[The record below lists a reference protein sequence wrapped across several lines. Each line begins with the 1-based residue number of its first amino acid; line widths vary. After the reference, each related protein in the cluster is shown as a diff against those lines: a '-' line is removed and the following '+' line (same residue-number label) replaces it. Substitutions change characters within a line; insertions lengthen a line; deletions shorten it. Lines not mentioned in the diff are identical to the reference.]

1 MRTLRALL
9 LRISGLFARERRDR
23 ELSDELESHLQ
34 MHVEDNVRAGMT
46 PEQARREAILKLGG
60 IESVKERYR
69 DRRGLPWVD
78 QLRQDVGY
86 AARKLRNSP
95 GFALSAAGVLAL
107 GIGANVAMFSVVR
120 GVLLRPLPY
129 QDPARL
135 VKVFTTNPAIPAEH
149 GPFSPQDLDDL
160 NREQQVFSS
169 VGPYWYS
176 SASSG
181 KTLTGSGE
189 PMHLETAFAGAGF
202 FETLGISPALGRT
215 FLLAENIHGNDA
227 IAVLGDRLWR
237 QRFHGDPQ
245 IVGTN
250 ILLDGAPT
258 LVAGVMPP
266 SFVFP
271 APQVDLWL
279 PLAQITDNE
288 IPHIRQL
295 RWIDVVARLKPGVSA
310 PQAASSLSVIML
322 RLARQFPE
330 TNQDS
335 GAATVLD
342 LHRTIVGEVR
352 PILWALLAAVSLVW
366 LMACGNLANILLARG
381 TGRGREFAIRSAL
394 GASRSRLRRQSLT
407 ESLVLALLGGATS
420 LAVGWWITSLLVSVS
435 GKSIPLSA
443 AIRMDVVVALF
454 GAALSLVA
462 GWLIGIVPATR
473 LSGMREWESLKSVG
487 LGSTSDVQNRRSRN
501 ALIVAEVALAWTLLA
516 SSALVLQSLW
526 KLVNTDAGFEAS
538 HVLTVQLPL
547 PLYKFSDEDKQSA
560 AYRQELLRRVAA
572 VPGVTAVGG
581 SKTLPLYGGGEPY
594 GFTLTTPSGEARV
607 LPTAGAFI
615 VTQGYF
621 EALSIPLVSGRFFSE
636 ADLVNK
642 RPVIVI
648 SRSLARAYWPGSDPV
663 GRQVG
668 MGKIKLEVIGVAGDV
683 HNEGLDKPV
692 GTAVYL
698 PSSLAS
704 RSKLDLFVRTSGE
717 PISVAGAVRQA
728 IRDLQSDQAITE
740 IAPLQQDMEET
751 VSQPRFFSAVLSAFG
766 ALALVLAALG
776 IFGVISYN
784 VRQRTRE
791 IGIRMALGASR
802 SQVLGLVLEQA
813 AKPLAMGALTGLA
826 GAMIAGRLLAGIM
839 YGLKATDLLS
849 LVVSLA
855 VLSTVAIIAAMIPA
869 TRATRVDPVVALRY
883 E

>member
-1 MRTLRALL
+1 
-9 LRISGLFARERRDR
+9 
-23 ELSDELESHLQ
+23 
-34 MHVEDNVRAGMT
+34 
-46 PEQARREAILKLGG
+46 
-60 IESVKERYR
+60 
-69 DRRGLPWVD
+69 
-78 QLRQDVGY
+78 
-86 AARKLRNSP
+86 
-95 GFALSAAGVLAL
+95 
-107 GIGANVAMFSVVR
+107 
-120 GVLLRPLPY
+120 VLLRPLPY

-135 VKVFTTNPAIPAEH
+135 VKVFTANPAIPAER

-160 NREQQVFSS
+160 SRAQQVFSS

-181 KTLTGSGE
+181 KTLTGNGE

-215 FLLAENIHGNDA
+215 FLPAENIHGNDA
-227 IAVLGDRLWR
+227 VAVLSDRLWR
-237 QRFHGDPQ
+237 EHFHGDPL
-245 IVGTN
+245 IVGTKV
-250 ILLDGAPT
+250 LLDGAPT

-271 APQVDLWL
+271 APQVDVWL

-322 RLARQFPE
+322 RLARQYPE

-335 GAATVLD
+335 GAAAVVD
-342 LHRTIVGEVR
+342 LHRTIVGDVR

-394 GASRSRLRRQSLT
+394 GASRSRLRKQSLT
-407 ESLVLALLGGATS
+407 ESLVLALLGGAIS

-435 GKSIPLSA
+435 GNSIPLPA
-443 AIRMDVVVALF
+443 AIRMDVVVVLF
-454 GAALSLVA
+454 GAALSLAA

-473 LSGMREWESLKSVG
+473 LSGRREWESLKSVG
-487 LGSTSDVQNRRSRN
+487 LSSTSDVQNRRNRN
-501 ALIVAEVALAWTLLA
+501 ALIVAEGALAWTLLA

-526 KLVNTDAGFEAS
+526 KLVNTDAGFDAS

-594 GFTLTTPSGEARV
+594 GFTLTTPSGEAHV

-621 EALSIPLVSGRFFSE
+621 EALSIPLVSGRFFRE
-636 ADLVNK
+636 ADLVNN

-648 SRSLARAYWPGSDPV
+648 SRSLAQAYWPGGDPV
-663 GRQVG
+663 GSEVS

-692 GTAVYL
+692 GTALYL

-728 IRDLQSDQAITE
+728 IRDLRPDQAITE

-751 VSQPRFFSAVLSAFG
+751 VSQPRFFTAVLSAFG

-813 AKPLAMGALTGLA
+813 AKPLAMGAVIGLA
-826 GAMIAGRLLAGIM
+826 GSLIAGRLRAGIM
-839 YGLKATDLLS
+839 YGLKATDLLA
-849 LVVSLA
+849 LLVSLA